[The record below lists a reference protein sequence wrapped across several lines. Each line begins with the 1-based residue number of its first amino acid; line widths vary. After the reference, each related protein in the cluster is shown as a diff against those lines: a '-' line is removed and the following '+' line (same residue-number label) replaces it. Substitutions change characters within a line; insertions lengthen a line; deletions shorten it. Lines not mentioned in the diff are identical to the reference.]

1 MDPAGMVNGVATPAL
16 FEFSAAQLA
25 RSGTNST

>member
-25 RSGTNST
+25 RSLGHQ